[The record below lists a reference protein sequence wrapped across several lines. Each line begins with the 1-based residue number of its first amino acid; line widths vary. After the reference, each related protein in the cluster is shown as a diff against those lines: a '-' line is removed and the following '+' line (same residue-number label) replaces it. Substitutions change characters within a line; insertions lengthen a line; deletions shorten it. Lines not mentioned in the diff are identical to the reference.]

1 MKRFAWRLQRV
12 LDIKKKEEQ
21 TKRAELLDITEKLA
35 QVRGELLIQKRLL
48 KNIIESLTKEHPRIR
63 LNKQEFFLR
72 CSSTNDKLIKKLESE
87 VKKLETRQKEKIA
100 EILKVKKYKE
110 GLNKLRAEAKT
121 QFIKD
126 QERLEQKDAD
136 EMAIMGF
143 ARKIIQQGK
152 FDNSISKDF
161 AND

>member
-12 LDIKKKEEQ
+12 LDIKRKEEQ
-21 TKRAELLDITEKLA
+21 TKRAELLEITEKLA

-48 KNIIESLTKEHPRIR
+48 KNIIDSLTKEHPRIR

-72 CSSTNDKLIKKLESE
+72 CSSTNDELIKKLESE
-87 VKKLETRQKEKIA
+87 VNKLETRQKEKIA
-100 EILKVKKYKE
+100 EVLKVKRYKE
-110 GLNKLRAEAKT
+110 GLNKLRVEAKS

-136 EMAIMGF
+136 EMTIMGF
-143 ARKIIQQGK
+143 ARKIVQQGK
-152 FDNSISKDF
+152 VNNSISQKF
-161 AND
+161 ANG